1 MLQYKYFYKWC
12 IVHYTMEQK
21 KRKVVQLSVF
31 VYPEQKQLIENCAKK
46 ENRSTSNFC
55 KKTLLGAVKD

>member
-1 MLQYKYFYKWC
+1 
-12 IVHYTMEQK
+12 MEQK